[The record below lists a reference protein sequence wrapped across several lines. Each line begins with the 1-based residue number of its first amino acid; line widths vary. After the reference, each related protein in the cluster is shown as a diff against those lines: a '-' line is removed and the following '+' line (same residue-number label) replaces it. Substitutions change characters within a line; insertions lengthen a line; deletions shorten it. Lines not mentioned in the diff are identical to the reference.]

1 MILMSFFVLL
11 ESIIDMLSPLVIFIA
26 MLSITLL
33 SEYLFARIV
42 GKTKIFAK
50 KSVVVTLAVSALL
63 CAILA
68 IVYSLFFRWSSV
80 VFYIAFAT
88 LETVAV
94 FIKAQLFNSL
104 DIVKTKKTSLL
115 FSFLLTAVS
124 SVLCMSIAVLFRV
137 LEVGMI

>member
-1 MILMSFFVLL
+1 MILMSFVDLL
-11 ESIIDMLSPLVIFIA
+11 GSIIDMLSPLVVFIA

>member
-1 MILMSFFVLL
+1 MILMSFVDLL
-11 ESIIDMLSPLVIFIA
+11 GSIIDMLSPLVVFIA

-68 IVYSLFFRWSSV
+68 IVYSLFFRWSSI

>member
-11 ESIIDMLSPLVIFIA
+11 ESIIDMLSPLVVFIA